1 MKQPMK
7 FLLLLSFIIL
17 ILGQSSETQDSKNIL
32 LVAITLITSIF
43 LTYFF
48 LKLQFKYIPD
58 STVTIFFGAILGGII
73 RIFGKSL
80 DDLFKLDSKIFFLIL
95 LPPII
100 YDSGYNMR
108 KGHFFNNIGSILIFA
123 VFGTIISAF
132 IIGFCLWIFRLLP
145 FVDALAYG
153 SLLSAVDPVATL
165 SIFAA
170 LDVDPTLDALVFG
183 ESILNDAVS
192 IVLFKTCLE
201 FKNEMSFYLL
211 WGACQR
217 FFIIMFGS
225 CMIGVIGALTTA
237 FVFKKMDFQKNPS
250 LEISLMFISSYVPYL
265 IAESLELSG
274 ILAILFCGLINSEYT
289 HYNLSPFSQ
298 ITEKQTFHMLA
309 YVAENVLFMYLGL
322 AIFSFPHKFDFWL
335 ICATILLCF
344 VSRAGNVYPL
354 SYLVNPYRKTKI
366 SPKFQFIM
374 WFSGLRGAIA
384 FSLCISLPGP
394 NRQVLVTTTLF
405 TVLFTIVVLGG
416 GTFPLLKLLNVQNQN
431 VIVSRTQ
438 QMTELNEE
446 EKENEIK
453 EDQNKKE
460 EVLDPEVIDHI
471 SWFERFHLEYLKPFF
486 TRKTKRINI
495 EDRTIEIEE

>member
-1 MKQPMK
+1 MR
-7 FLLLLSFIIL
+7 FLLLFTLFLL
-17 ILGQSSETQDSKNIL
+17 IFAEQSSETQDSKNIL
-32 LVAITLITSIF
+32 LVSFTLITSIF
-43 LTYFF
+43 LTFFF
-48 LKLQFKYIPD
+48 LKFQFKYIPD

-73 RIFGKSL
+73 RLFGRSL
-80 DDLFKLDSKIFFLIL
+80 DDLFKLDSKLFFLIL

-132 IIGFCLWIFRLLP
+132 VIGFCLWIFRLLP
-145 FVDALAYG
+145 FVDAMTYG

-201 FKNEMSFYLL
+201 FKTDMSLYLL
-211 WGACQR
+211 WASCQR
-217 FFIIMFGS
+217 FFIIFLGS

-237 FVFKKMDFQKNPS
+237 FVLKHMNFKKNPS
-250 LEISLMFISSYVPYL
+250 LEISLMFISSYIPYL

-298 ITEKQTFHMLA
+298 ITEQQTFHMLA
-309 YVAENVLFMYLGL
+309 YVSENVLFIYLGL

-335 ICATILLCF
+335 IIATILLCF
-344 VSRAGNVYPL
+344 VSRAANVYPL

-394 NRQVLVTTTLF
+394 NRQVLVTTTLVV
-405 TVLFTIVVLGG
+405 VLFTIVILGG

-431 VIVSRTQ
+431 VIVSRTKN
-438 QMTELNEE
+438 MTDLNE
-446 EKENEIK
+446 
-453 EDQNKKE
+453 KE
-460 EVLDPEVIDHI
+460 EHDSHVPRPEIVVKDEIDHI

-486 TRKTKRINI
+486 TRKTKKINI
-495 EDRTIEIEE
+495 EDRTIEVEE